1 MGTLI
6 GVLICYIGVQ
16 AAHSYVYSTSV
27 GRVCT
32 HWLIS
37 AVICGSLGLLLSNGG
52 NSHRW
57 IPINK
62 SLWSLSFVLIVAS
75 LAFIIL
81 TVFYLIIDIGQW
93 LTGASFV
100 WLGVNSMA
108 MYLAQKYLKNQLP
121 VQISVEKSH
130 ANLIAPFCGPS
141 SLVSCIGRKF
151 LL

>member
-1 MGTLI
+1 
-6 GVLICYIGVQ
+6 
-16 AAHSYVYSTSV
+16 
-27 GRVCT
+27 
-32 HWLIS
+32 
-37 AVICGSLGLLLSNGG
+37 
-52 NSHRW
+52 
-57 IPINK
+57 
-62 SLWSLSFVLIVAS
+62 VLIVAS